1 MNYYIVTS
9 EVFDTL
15 DKENITFMRKSIDRT
30 QRIIATTDTVSDRV
44 RKFNNIN
51 TCSNYTFTNHS
62 SWVGDGTGIEVE
74 ELEENTY
81 ISEIDDQR
89 THKR

>member
-9 EVFDTL
+9 EVFNTL
-15 DKENITFMRKSIDRT
+15 NKENITFMRKSLDDT

-81 ISEIDDQR
+81 ISELDD
-89 THKR
+89 

>member
-9 EVFDTL
+9 EVFNTL
-15 DKENITFMRKSIDRT
+15 NKENITFMRKSIDDT

-51 TCSNYTFTNHS
+51 TCSSYTFANHS
-62 SWVGDGTGIEVE
+62 DWQGDGQGIEVDD
-74 ELEENTY
+74 LETNTY
-81 ISEIDDQR
+81 ISEIDD
-89 THKR
+89 

>member
-15 DKENITFMRKSIDRT
+15 NKENITFMRKSIDNTIRL
-30 QRIIATTDTVSDRV
+30 IATTDLINDRV
-44 RKFNNIN
+44 SVFQDIN

-62 SWVGDGTGIEVE
+62 DWVGDGTGIEVE
-74 ELEENTY
+74 ELEENSY
-81 ISEIDDQR
+81 ISELDD
-89 THKR
+89 

>member
-15 DKENITFMRKSIDRT
+15 NKENITFMRKSIDNTKRL
-30 QRIIATTDTVSDRV
+30 IATTDLINDRV
-44 RKFNNIN
+44 SVFQDIN
-51 TCSNYTFTNHS
+51 TCSSYTFTNHS
-62 SWVGDGTGIEVE
+62 DWVGDGTGIEVE

-81 ISEIDDQR
+81 ISELDD
-89 THKR
+89 

>member
-15 DKENITFMRKSIDRT
+15 NKENITFMRKSIDETERL
-30 QRIIATTDTVSDRV
+30 IATTDLVNDRV
-44 RKFNNIN
+44 RAFQTVN

-62 SWVGDGTGIEVE
+62 DWVGDGTGIEVE
-74 ELEENTY
+74 ELEDNTY
-81 ISEIDDQR
+81 ISELDD
-89 THKR
+89 

>member
-81 ISEIDDQR
+81 ISEIDD
-89 THKR
+89 

>member
-15 DKENITFMRKSIDRT
+15 NKENITFMRKSLDDT

-51 TCSNYTFTNHS
+51 TCSTYTFTNHS

-74 ELEENTY
+74 ELEDNTY
-81 ISEIDDQR
+81 ISELDD
-89 THKR
+89 

>member
-15 DKENITFMRKSIDRT
+15 NKENITFMRKSLDDT

-51 TCSNYTFTNHS
+51 TCSTYTFTNSS
-62 SWVGDGTGIEVE
+62 SWVGDSTGIEVE
-74 ELEENTY
+74 ELEENSY
-81 ISEIDDQR
+81 ISELDD
-89 THKR
+89 

>member
-9 EVFDTL
+9 EVFNAL
-15 DKENITFMRKSIDRT
+15 NKENITFMRKSIDNT
-30 QRIIATTDTVSDRV
+30 QRIIATSDTVSDRV

-51 TCSNYTFTNHS
+51 TCSTYTFTNHS

-81 ISEIDDQR
+81 ISELDD
-89 THKR
+89 

>member
-15 DKENITFMRKSIDRT
+15 NKENITFMRKSIDRT
-30 QRIIATTDTVSDRV
+30 QRIVVTTDTIDDRV
-44 RKFNNIN
+44 RKFQSIN

-81 ISEIDDQR
+81 ISELDD
-89 THKR
+89 

>member
-15 DKENITFMRKSIDRT
+15 NKENIAFMRKSLDDT

-62 SWVGDGTGIEVE
+62 DWVGDGTGIEVE

-81 ISEIDDQR
+81 ISELDD
-89 THKR
+89 

>member
-9 EVFDTL
+9 EVFATL
-15 DKENITFMRKSIDRT
+15 NKENITFMRKSLDDT

-51 TCSNYTFTNHS
+51 TCSTYTFTNHS

-81 ISEIDDQR
+81 ISELDD
-89 THKR
+89 

>member
-15 DKENITFMRKSIDRT
+15 NKENITFMRKSIDNTKRL
-30 QRIIATTDTVSDRV
+30 IATTDLINDCVSVFQD
-44 RKFNNIN
+44 IN
-51 TCSNYTFTNHS
+51 TCSSYTFTNHS
-62 SWVGDGTGIEVE
+62 DWVGDGTGIEVE

-81 ISEIDDQR
+81 ISELDD
-89 THKR
+89 

>member
-15 DKENITFMRKSIDRT
+15 DKENITFMRKSIDDT
-30 QRIIATTDTVSDRV
+30 QRIIATTDTISDRV

-51 TCSNYTFTNHS
+51 TCSTYTFTNHS

-74 ELEENTY
+74 ELEENSY
-81 ISEIDDQR
+81 ISELDD
-89 THKR
+89 

>member
-9 EVFDTL
+9 EVFNTL
-15 DKENITFMRKSIDRT
+15 NKENITFMRKSLDDT

-62 SWVGDGTGIEVE
+62 DWVGDGTGIEVD

-81 ISEIDDQR
+81 ISEIDD
-89 THKR
+89 

>member
-15 DKENITFMRKSIDRT
+15 NKENITFMRKSIDDTKRL
-30 QRIIATTDTVSDRV
+30 IATTDLINDRV
-44 RKFNNIN
+44 SVFQDIN
-51 TCSNYTFTNHS
+51 TCSSYTFTNHS
-62 SWVGDGTGIEVE
+62 DWVGDGTGIEVE

-81 ISEIDDQR
+81 ISELDD
-89 THKR
+89 

>member
-15 DKENITFMRKSIDRT
+15 NKENITFMRKSLDNT

-51 TCSNYTFTNHS
+51 TCSTYTFTNHS

-74 ELEENTY
+74 ELEENSY
-81 ISEIDDQR
+81 ISEIDD
-89 THKR
+89 

>member
-15 DKENITFMRKSIDRT
+15 NKENITFMRKSIDNT

-51 TCSNYTFTNHS
+51 TCSTYTFTNHS

-74 ELEENTY
+74 ELEENSY
-81 ISEIDDQR
+81 ISELDD
-89 THKR
+89 

>member
-9 EVFDTL
+9 EVFNTL
-15 DKENITFMRKSIDRT
+15 NKENIAFMRKSLDDT

-51 TCSNYTFTNHS
+51 TCSTYTFTNNS
-62 SWVGDGTGIEVE
+62 SWVGDSTGIEVE
-74 ELEENTY
+74 ELEENSY
-81 ISEIDDQR
+81 ISELDD
-89 THKR
+89 

>member
-15 DKENITFMRKSIDRT
+15 NKENIAFMRKSLDDT

-74 ELEENTY
+74 ELEENSY
-81 ISEIDDQR
+81 ISELDD
-89 THKR
+89 

>member
-9 EVFDTL
+9 EVFNTL
-15 DKENITFMRKSIDRT
+15 NKENITFMRKSLDDT
-30 QRIIATTDTVSDRV
+30 QKIIPTTDTVSDRV

-81 ISEIDDQR
+81 ISELDD
-89 THKR
+89 

>member
-15 DKENITFMRKSIDRT
+15 NKENITFMRKSLDDT
-30 QRIIATTDTVSDRV
+30 QRIIVTTDTVSDRV

-51 TCSNYTFTNHS
+51 TCSTYTFTNHS
-62 SWVGDGTGIEVE
+62 SWVSDGTGIEVE
-74 ELEENTY
+74 ELEDNTY
-81 ISEIDDQR
+81 ISEIDD
-89 THKR
+89 

>member
-15 DKENITFMRKSIDRT
+15 NKENITFMRKSIDDT

-74 ELEENTY
+74 ELEENSY
-81 ISEIDDQR
+81 ISELDD
-89 THKR
+89 

>member
-15 DKENITFMRKSIDRT
+15 NKENITFMRKSIDRT
-30 QRIIATTDTVSDRV
+30 QRIIATTDTVNDRI
-44 RKFNNIN
+44 RKFNNIE

-81 ISEIDDQR
+81 ISELDD
-89 THKR
+89 

>member
-15 DKENITFMRKSIDRT
+15 NKENITFMRKSIDDTKRL
-30 QRIIATTDTVSDRV
+30 IATTDLINDRV
-44 RKFNNIN
+44 SVFQDIN

-62 SWVGDGTGIEVE
+62 DWVGDGTGIEVE

-81 ISEIDDQR
+81 ISELDD
-89 THKR
+89 